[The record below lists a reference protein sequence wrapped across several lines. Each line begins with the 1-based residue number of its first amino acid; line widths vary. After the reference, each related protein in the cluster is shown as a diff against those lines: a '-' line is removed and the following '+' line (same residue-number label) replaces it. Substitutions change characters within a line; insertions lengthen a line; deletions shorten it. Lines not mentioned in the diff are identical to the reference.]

1 MLTRLSA
8 GGLLLASLFLSA
20 CSDDPQSTDAD
31 TAPAYDQAQGKR
43 VVSHYADVALATF
56 GDALSGARALK
67 TQIDA
72 LLAAPTEANLAAA
85 RVEDRSRPKHIVVL
99 WGTATAQSRNPRADS
114 PV

>member
-72 LLAAPTEANLAAA
+72 LLAAPT
-85 RVEDRSRPKHIVVL
+85 RPTWPPPVMPGV
-99 WGTATAQSRNPRADS
+99 PRGCPTCRQKYSAS
-114 PV
+114 AMPRWMNGKGR